1 MSQVEVVDLNGT
13 LVYVT
18 SNCFDMTL
26 FFFVKFVDACK
37 VVIILDCILSSTM
50 FN

>member
-18 SNCFDMTL
+18 CNCFDMTY
-26 FFFVKFVDACK
+26 FFWGKLLSLVMHVK
-37 VVIILDCILSSTM
+37 
-50 FN
+50 